1 MSTIT
6 VDVPSS
12 LAKRILDLARNEG
25 LTASQFL
32 ASAAAEKVAVWE
44 ADDIIKK
51 RAAAVDSNAIS
62 TLLSKVPDIEAE
74 HDWDNK

>member
-12 LAKRILDLARNEG
+12 LAKRIFNLARNEG

-44 ADDIIKK
+44 ADDIIKE
-51 RAAAVDSNAIS
+51 RAVAVDPAAIS
-62 TLLSKVPDIEAE
+62 LLLEKVPDIEPE
-74 HDWDNK
+74 HDWDKK